1 MVIRISIGMS
11 TREDTPNQKGP
22 GMRSKL
28 VSVVTCGVL
37 AVLGLAL
44 ASCGSSSDESA
55 GETAAK
61 FPPPTAAPDNAK
73 NGGTLSVIAAS
84 DVDFI
89 DPGAA
94 YYQFTYMVTSA
105 AQRALLSWQPDDV
118 ESPTPDLAEGEPTVS
133 SDNKTLTFKIRSGIR
148 YSPPLGGGQGVD
160 RDVIS
165 ADVKYAV
172 ERALLPSVSSA
183 YATIYF
189 DALVGFKQA
198 QAAVE
203 KDPTTAPDIS
213 GIQTPDDQTIVF
225 KFEQPVA
232 KRVEQAL
239 SLPISAPVPEEYAK
253 QFDAETPSGYGEH
266 QLATGPYYVT
276 NYEPGKNIT
285 MERNPNWDAS
295 TDWRPAYLDKI
306 DIQEGFTD
314 TVSAGKRILTGSNQ
328 VNGDFSSEPQTL
340 KLAATKYPDQLALT
354 PSGGNR
360 YVALNTSK
368 PPFDD
373 LNVRKAVVAGSNRE
387 DLRATRGGPLT
398 GPVATHF
405 IPPGI
410 AGFEEA
416 GGLAGP
422 QGSEFDF
429 VQNPKGD
436 PDLAAS
442 YMKKAG
448 FDSGKCE
455 GSDCSI
461 TMVADN
467 TPPGSNTAQVVK
479 DQLSQ
484 LGFKVDLQSVTH
496 DAMYT
501 KFCGVPAN
509 DPNVCP
515 NVGTLKD
522 FNDPGAI
529 VDIPFNGQAI
539 VPSNNTNW
547 PLLDVKSI
555 NDALDKV
562 VLISDPQQAAEAWGK
577 IDEDITAQAPAIP
590 WIWDDQANIES
601 ADVAGVIN
609 LFNANWDVAYTSLT
623 NP

>member
-1 MVIRISIGMS
+1 
-11 TREDTPNQKGP
+11 
-22 GMRSKL
+22 MRSKL
-28 VSVVTCGVL
+28 TRALVAGVL

-44 ASCGSSSDESA
+44 ASCGDSNDESA

-73 NGGTLSVIAAS
+73 KGGTLEVIAAS
-84 DVDFI
+84 DVDYI

-105 AQRALLSWQPDDV
+105 SQRALLSWQPDDV
-118 ESPTPDLAEGEPTVS
+118 ENPTPDLAEGEPTIS
-133 SDNKTLTFKIRSGIR
+133 SDDKTLTFKIRPGIR

-160 RDVIS
+160 RAVTS

-172 ERALLPSVSSA
+172 ERALLPGVSNA
-183 YATIYF
+183 YATIY
-189 DALVGFKQA
+189 LNSLEGFSEA
-198 QAAVE
+198 EAAVE
-203 KDPTTAPDIS
+203 KDPTTAPEIS

-225 KFEQPVA
+225 KLDKPTA
-232 KRVEQAL
+232 ARVKQVL

-253 QFDAETPSGYGEH
+253 QYDAQSPSGYGEH
-266 QLATGPYYVT
+266 QLATGPYYVS

-314 TVSAGKRILTGSNQ
+314 TVSAGKKILTGSDQ
-328 VNGDFSSEPQTL
+328 VNGDFSSEPETL
-340 KLAATKYPDQLALT
+340 KLAATKYPDQLTLT
-354 PSGGNR
+354 PTGGNR

-373 LNVRKAVVAGSNRE
+373 LDVRKAVVAGSDRE
-387 DLRATRGGPLT
+387 ALRATRGGPLV

-405 IPPGI
+405 IPPDI
-410 AGFEEA
+410 PGFEEA

-448 FDSGKCE
+448 FSSGKCE
-455 GSDCSI
+455 GGDCSI

-467 TPPGSNTAQVVK
+467 TPPGSNTAQVAK
-479 DQLSQ
+479 DELSQ
-484 LGFKVDLQSVTH
+484 LGFDVNLQLVNH
-496 DAMYT
+496 DVMYT
-501 KFCGVPAN
+501 KFCGVPEN
-509 DPNVCP
+509 TPNVCP
-515 NVGTLKD
+515 NVGTIKD
-522 FNDPGAI
+522 FNDPQAI

-555 NDALDKV
+555 NDALDKAA
-562 VLISDPQQAAEAWGK
+562 LINDPQQAGEAWGQA
-577 IDEDITAQAPAIP
+577 DEEITAQAPAIP
-590 WIWDDQANIES
+590 YVWDDQANIAS
-601 ADVAGVIN
+601 SDVAGVIN
-609 LFNANWDVAYTSLT
+609 KFNANWDVAYTSLE

>member
-1 MVIRISIGMS
+1 
-11 TREDTPNQKGP
+11 
-22 GMRSKL
+22 MRSKL
-28 VSVVTCGVL
+28 AWATVAGLIAS
-37 AVLGLAL
+37 LAL
-44 ASCGSSSDESA
+44 ALSSCGGDDDQSA
-55 GETAAK
+55 SETAAK
-61 FPPPTAAPDNAK
+61 FPPPTAAPDDAK
-73 NGGTLSVIAAS
+73 KGGTLDVIAAS
-84 DVDFI
+84 DVDYI

-105 AQRALLSWQPDDV
+105 TQRALLSWQPDDV
-118 ESPTPDLAEGEPTVS
+118 ENPTPDLAEGEPTIS
-133 SDNKTLTFKIRSGIR
+133 SDNKTLTFKIRPGIK
-148 YSPPLGGGQGVD
+148 YSPPLGGGPGVD
-160 RDVIS
+160 RDVTS

-172 ERALLPSVSSA
+172 ERALLPGVSNA
-183 YATIYF
+183 YVTLYF
-189 DALVGFKQA
+189 KYLAGFSDAE
-198 QAAVE
+198 AAVE
-203 KDPTTAPDIS
+203 KNPTTVPDIS
-213 GIQTPDDQTIVF
+213 GIETPDDQTIVF
-225 KFEQPVA
+225 KLDEPA
-232 KRVEQAL
+232 ASRVSQAL

-253 QFDAETPSGYGEH
+253 QFDTQSPSGYGEH

-285 MERNPNWDAS
+285 MERNPNWEAS

-314 TVSAGKRILTGSNQ
+314 TVSAGKKILTGSNQ

-340 KLAATKYPDQLALT
+340 KLSATKYPDQLALT

-373 LNVRKAVVAGSNRE
+373 IDVRKAVVAGSDRE
-387 DLRATRGGPLT
+387 ALRATRGGELT
-398 GPVATHF
+398 GPIATHF
-405 IPPGI
+405 IPPDI
-410 AGFEEA
+410 PGFEEA

-455 GSDCSI
+455 GSDCSV
-461 TMVADN
+461 TMVGDN

-479 DQLSQ
+479 DQLSD
-484 LGFKVDLQSVTH
+484 LGFKVNLQLVNH
-496 DAMYT
+496 DVMYT
-501 KFCGVPAN
+501 KFCGVPKN
-509 DPNVCP
+509 TPNVCP
-515 NVGTLKD
+515 NVGIIKD
-522 FNDPGAI
+522 FNDPQAI
-529 VDIPFNGQAI
+529 LDIPFNGQGI

-562 VLISDPQQAAEAWGK
+562 VLINDPQQAAEAWGK

-601 ADVAGVIN
+601 SDVAGVIN
-609 LFNANWDVAYTSLT
+609 LFNANWDVAYTSLE

>member
-1 MVIRISIGMS
+1 MG
-11 TREDTPNQKGP
+11 
-22 GMRSKL
+22 SKL
-28 VSVVTCGVL
+28 VSVVMCGVL
-37 AVLGLAL
+37 ALLGLAL
-44 ASCGSSSDESA
+44 ASCGGGSDESVS
-55 GETAAK
+55 ETAAK
-61 FPPPTAAPDNAK
+61 FAPPTAAPDNAK
-73 NGGTLSVIAAS
+73 KGGTLSVIAAG

-118 ESPTPDLAEGEPTVS
+118 ANPTPDLAEGEPTIS
-133 SDNKTLTFKIRSGIR
+133 EDNKTLTFKIRPGIR
-148 YSPPLGGGQGVD
+148 YSPPLGGGQGVT
-160 RDVIS
+160 RDVTS

-172 ERALLPSVSSA
+172 ERGLQPGVANA
-183 YATIYF
+183 YAAIYF
-189 DALVGFKQA
+189 NSLVGFSDA
-198 QAAVE
+198 QAAVK
-203 KDPTTAPDIS
+203 KDPTIAPDIS

-225 KFEQPVA
+225 KLDKPAAQ
-232 KRVEQAL
+232 RVKQAL

-253 QFDAETPSGYGEH
+253 QYDAASTSTYGEH
-266 QLATGPYYVT
+266 QLGTGPYYVS

-314 TVSAGKRILTGSNQ
+314 TVSAGKKILTGSNQ

-340 KLAATKYPDQLALT
+340 KLSATKYPDQLALS

-373 LNVRKAVVAGSNRE
+373 LNVRKAVVAGSDRE
-387 DLRATRGGPLT
+387 ALRQTRGGPLT

-405 IPPGI
+405 IPPDLP
-410 AGFEEA
+410 GFEEA

-448 FDSGKCE
+448 FESGKCE

-479 DQLSQ
+479 DQLTQ
-484 LGFKVDLQSVTH
+484 LGFKVDLQAVTH
-496 DAMYT
+496 DVMYT
-501 KFCGVPAN
+501 KFCGVPKN
-509 DPNVCP
+509 TPNVCP
-515 NVGTLKD
+515 NVGTIKD
-522 FNDPGAI
+522 FNDPAAI
-529 VDIPFNGQAI
+529 LDIPFNGQAI

-562 VLISDPQQAAEAWGK
+562 AFINDPQEAAEAWGK
-577 IDEDITAQAPAIP
+577 IDDDITAQAPAIP

-601 ADVAGVIN
+601 SDVAGVIN
-609 LFNANWDVAYTSLT
+609 KFNANWDVAYTSLT

>member
-1 MVIRISIGMS
+1 
-11 TREDTPNQKGP
+11 
-22 GMRSKL
+22 MRSKL
-28 VSVVTCGVL
+28 VRALVAGAL
-37 AVLGLAL
+37 ALLGLAL
-44 ASCGSSSDESA
+44 AACGGDGDERA

-61 FPPPTAAPDNAK
+61 FAPPTAAPDNAK
-73 NGGTLSVIAAS
+73 KGGTLEVIAAS
-84 DVDFI
+84 DVDYI

-94 YYQFTYMVTSA
+94 YYQFTYMITSA

-118 ESPTPDLAEGEPTVS
+118 ENPTPDLAEGEPTIS
-133 SDNKTLTFKIRSGIR
+133 DDNKTLTFKIRPGIR
-148 YSPPLGGGQGVD
+148 YSPPLGGGQGVT
-160 RDVIS
+160 RDVTS

-172 ERALLPSVSSA
+172 ERGLLPGVSNA
-183 YATIYF
+183 FATIYF
-189 DALVGFKQA
+189 DSLEGFSEA
-198 QAAVE
+198 EAAVE
-203 KDPTTAPDIS
+203 KDPTTAPEIS
-213 GIQTPDDQTIVF
+213 GIETPDDQTIVF
-225 KFEQPVA
+225 KFEKPTAQ
-232 KRVEQAL
+232 RVKQVL

-253 QFDAETPSGYGEH
+253 KFDAESPSSYGEH

-314 TVSAGKRILTGSNQ
+314 TVSAGKKILTGSNQ

-340 KLAATKYPDQLALT
+340 KLAATEYPDQLALA

-373 LNVRKAVVAGSNRE
+373 IDVRKAVVAGSDRE
-387 DLRATRGGPLT
+387 ALRQTRGGPLT

-405 IPPGI
+405 IPPDI
-410 AGFEEA
+410 PGFEEA

-422 QGSEFDF
+422 QGEEFDF

-448 FDSGKCE
+448 FESGKCE

-479 DQLSQ
+479 DQLTQ
-484 LGFKVDLQSVTH
+484 LGFKVNRSWSTTTSCTRSSAGCQRTRRTYARTWARSRTSTILGRS
-496 DAMYT
+496 
-501 KFCGVPAN
+501 
-509 DPNVCP
+509 
-515 NVGTLKD
+515 
-522 FNDPGAI
+522 
-529 VDIPFNGQAI
+529 
-539 VPSNNTNW
+539 
-547 PLLDVKSI
+547 SI
-555 NDALDKV
+555 SRSTGRRSCLRTTPTGR
-562 VLISDPQQAAEAWGK
+562 SW
-577 IDEDITAQAPAIP
+577 T
-590 WIWDDQANIES
+590 
-601 ADVAGVIN
+601 
-609 LFNANWDVAYTSLT
+609 
-623 NP
+623 